1 MISFEQFTLANGLQ
15 VIVQED
21 QATTMAVVD
30 VIYNVGSRDEDEN
43 LTGFAH
49 LFEHL
54 MFGGSENIPSF
65 DTPLQKVGGENNAFT
80 TPDLT
85 NYYISVPAQ
94 NIETA
99 FWLESDRMKQLA
111 FNAQSLETQRKVVIE
126 EFKQRYLNQPYG
138 DVWLKFRP
146 LIYQKHPYRWPTIGA
161 GIQHI
166 EEAKMEDVKAFFKK
180 HYVPSNAVL
189 VVAGRVK
196 LKEVKALA
204 EKWFGPIDGGVK
216 PVRHLPQEP
225 VQTENRQMEIV
236 ADVPANRIYK
246 AYPVVGRYEPG
257 YHAIDLMTDLLGRGE
272 SSYLYEH
279 LVQKQRLFDSIGTY
293 QTSSIDPGLLI
304 IQGQVSE
311 EVEIEKAEAALEK
324 ALKDFASSKITDK
337 ELQMVKNQSEASLVF
352 GEVEVLNRAM
362 NLAMAANAGDA
373 NLVNTEADKI
383 AEVQKEELEKWA
395 QRLFLEG
402 KSNTLYYKK
411 NVK

>member
-15 VIVQED
+15 VIVHED
-21 QATTMAVVD
+21 SATTMAVVD

-111 FNAQSLETQRKVVIE
+111 FNTQSLETQRKVVIE

-146 LIYQKHPYRWPTIGA
+146 LIYTKHPYRWPTIGA

-166 EEAKMEDVKAFFKK
+166 EEAKMEDVKAFFQK

-196 LKEVKALA
+196 LAEVKALA
-204 EKWFGPIDGGVK
+204 EKWFGPIASGVK

-225 VQTENRQMEIV
+225 EQQEDRTMEIV
-236 ADVPANRIYK
+236 AEVPANRIYK
-246 AYPVVGRYEPG
+246 AYGVVGRYEPG
-257 YHAIDLMTDLLGRGE
+257 YHAIDLMADLLGRGE

-279 LVQKQRLFDSIGTY
+279 LVQKQRLFDTIGTY

-304 IQGQVSE
+304 VQGQVSD

-324 ALKDFASSKITDK
+324 AIHDFATLQISEKD
-337 ELQMVKNQSEASLVF
+337 LQMVKNQSEASLVF

-373 NLVNTEADKI
+373 NLVNTEAAKI
-383 AEVQKEELEKWA
+383 EQVQTEEVEKWA
-395 QRLFLEG
+395 QRLFIEG
-402 KSNTLYYKK
+402 KTNTLYYKK
-411 NVK
+411 IAK

>member
-15 VIVQED
+15 VIVHED
-21 QATTMAVVD
+21 PATTMAVVD
-30 VIYNVGSRDEDEN
+30 VIYNVGSRDEEDT

-166 EEAKMEDVKAFFKK
+166 EEAKMEDVKAFFQK

-189 VVAGRVK
+189 VVAGKVK
-196 LKEVKALA
+196 VSEVKALA
-204 EKWFGPIDGGVK
+204 EKWFGPIASGVK
-216 PVRHLPQEP
+216 LVRNIAQEP
-225 VQTENRQMEIV
+225 AQQEHRQMEIV

-246 AYPVVGRYEPG
+246 AYPVIGRYEPG
-257 YHAIDLMTDLLGRGE
+257 YHAIDLMADLLGRGE

-279 LVQKQRLFDSIGTY
+279 LVQKQRIFDSIGTY

-304 IQGQVSE
+304 IQGQVSDD
-311 EVEIEKAEAALEK
+311 VEIEKAEAALEK
-324 ALKDFASSKITDK
+324 SLGDFARTRIAEKD
-337 ELQMVKNQSEASLVF
+337 LQMVKNQSEASLVF

-373 NLVNTEADKI
+373 NLVNMESEKI
-383 AEVQKEELEKWA
+383 EQVQKEELEKWA
-395 QRLFLEG
+395 HRLFIEG

-411 NVK
+411 SAK

>member
-21 QATTMAVVD
+21 PATTMAVVD

-94 NIETA
+94 N
-99 FWLESDRMKQLA
+99 WLESDRMKQLA
-111 FNAQSLETQRKVVIE
+111 FNTQSLETQRKVVIE

-146 LIYQKHPYRWPTIGA
+146 LIYTKHPYRWPTIGA

-166 EEAKMEDVKAFFKK
+166 EEAKMDDVKAFFQK

-196 LKEVKALA
+196 LAEVKALA
-204 EKWFGPIDGGVK
+204 EKWFGPIPSGVK
-216 PVRHLPQEP
+216 PVRNLPQEP
-225 VQTENRQMEIV
+225 EQTDNRSMEIV

-257 YHAIDLMTDLLGRGE
+257 YHAIDLMADLLGRGE

-279 LVQKQRLFDSIGTY
+279 LVQKKRIFDSIGTY
-293 QTSSIDPGLLI
+293 QTSSIDPGLLL
-304 IQGQVSE
+304 IQGQVSDEVDIATAE
-311 EVEIEKAEAALEK
+311 EALEK
-324 ALKDFASSKITDK
+324 AIHDFATSEISEKD
-337 ELQMVKNQSEASLVF
+337 LQMVKNQAEASLVF

-373 NLVNTEADKI
+373 NLVNMEAEKI
-383 AEVQKEELEKWA
+383 ASVQKVELEKWA
-395 QRLFLEG
+395 QRLFLKG

-411 NVK
+411 IAK